1 MFVSTWEKK
10 YINNKEEE
18 KKEKE
23 ESATWS
29 SERPLR
35 NDWGTVSII

>member
-1 MFVSTWEKK
+1 MRKK

-18 KKEKE
+18 KKEKEKE